1 MTHRLSNSSRS
12 AYFRDAMFDESFEA
26 VQWHQNTA
34 ADSRDADSVV
44 CDAIVD
50 RADADP
56 ERLGGFCF

>member
-1 MTHRLSNSSRS
+1 MTHRLGNLSRS
-12 AYFRDAMFDESFEA
+12 AYFGDALFEQRFEA

-34 ADSRDADSVV
+34 ADARDADSVI